1 MKKSPINIALE
12 RIEECHR
19 SRSAL
24 TALDLS
30 GLGLDTI
37 PEEAF
42 DLTWLETL
50 DCNDNQISD
59 LSGLR
64 HLPQLR
70 VLNCNLNQVSDLSAL
85 RHVPQLQTLECSSNP
100 ISDLSALRHVPQ
112 LQALYCWSNQISDLS
127 ALRHV
132 PQLQTLDCSSN
143 PISDLSALRHVPQ
156 LQALDCSSNQISDL
170 SALRHVPQLQTL
182 YCSSNQIS
190 DLSALRHVPQ
200 LQALNCLGNQI
211 SDLSALRQVPQLQ
224 TLYCLGNQISDLS
237 ALRHVPQLQTLDC
250 SDNQISDLSAL
261 RHVPQLQTLD
271 CNHNQINDLA
281 PIYDLVMSGQLQTLC
296 LYANP
301 VAGIPPVILG
311 NSVFDNCFESLR
323 NYWLDLAEGASKQ
336 QQFKV
341 QLIGNGR
348 VGKTT
353 LAYALKH
360 KQPPNEAFEETH
372 GIVLDEIQQTLDGEE
387 QPITLQ
393 LWDFGGQ
400 EIYHATHRLFLS
412 DDCLYLLVWAEAT
425 EEHPDE
431 AQHPVSYWLEL
442 IHDLG
447 KNSPII
453 LVKNQIDRAD
463 QLPTR
468 PPQLTADMP
477 GVAQIRQEVK
487 ISAKKDQGMPAL
499 RGAIESI
506 LEELK
511 PRICL
516 ELPNSWLQVQAQLK
530 QLKQETLPFAHF
542 EQLCVQAGV
551 SDPAWF
557 VKYLHNT
564 GVLFYHRD
572 AFQDQIILD
581 QNWII
586 TAVYRVFAPKGC
598 RKSIQNQHGRFD
610 GHFTSF
616 IWPEADAVECQ
627 IYLNFMRNCGICYE
641 PHYWENY
648 LSGTSFAERE
658 FIIPALLPQKSKIE
672 AAWTH
677 QADDWRLVIEYPFLH
692 RSIIERLI
700 LRLGETYDSE
710 AWRMGIFC
718 ETEFGKVLLNCQHTQ
733 PDGETSHAGQ
743 LQFQLRAQQAMSLVQ
758 VLRKLVKETSPHPRY
773 QEFLQQGQQA
783 ELEKLP
789 PLNEE
794 DHAPHSRLNVIKPQ
808 KNIKLFI
815 SYSRVDHS
823 HKLTL
828 EKHLRLIQSDLLKQG
843 IELDVWSDKRM
854 LAGDPV
860 NEQILPKL
868 RHADMI
874 VLLVS
879 PDFLDPERYSCRV
892 ELPIALERHEKA
904 GVPVIPVLVR
914 HTENWYKNLG
924 HLTVATQENT
934 KALEDWPSK
943 DKFWGSVQRGIHKQL
958 ESLGTT

>member
-37 PEEAF
+37 PEEVF
-42 DLTWLETL
+42 DLTWLEAL
-50 DCNDNQISD
+50 DCNHNQISD

-70 VLNCNLNQVSDLSAL
+70 VLNCSGNQVSDLSAL
-85 RHVPQLQTLECSSNP
+85 RHVPQLQTLDC
-100 ISDLSALRHVPQ
+100 L
-112 LQALYCWSNQISDLS
+112 SNQISDLS
-127 ALRHV
+127 VLRHV

-156 LQALDCSSNQISDL
+156 LQTLYYNHISDL
-170 SALRHVPQLQTL
+170 SALRHMPLLQALHCNFNQINDLSALSHVPQLQTLNCGGNQINDLNALRHVPQLQTL
-182 YCSSNQIS
+182 GCS
-190 DLSALRHVPQ
+190 
-200 LQALNCLGNQI
+200 
-211 SDLSALRQVPQLQ
+211 
-224 TLYCLGNQISDLS
+224 Y
-237 ALRHVPQLQTLDC
+237 
-250 SDNQISDLSAL
+250 NQISDLSAL

-281 PIYDLVMSGQLQTLC
+281 PIYDLVISGQLQTLY
-296 LYANP
+296 LHANP
-301 VAGIPPVILG
+301 IAGIPPIILG
-311 NSVFDNCFESLR
+311 NNYNNCSESLR
-323 NYWLDLAEGASKQ
+323 NYWLDLVEGASKQ

-586 TAVYRVFAPKGC
+586 TAVYRVFDPKGC
-598 RKSIQNQHGRFD
+598 RKSIENQQGRFD

-616 IWPEADAVECQ
+616 IWPEAGAVERQ

-641 PHYWENY
+641 PHYRENY

-815 SYSRVDHS
+815 SYSRVDHT

-904 GVPVIPVLVR
+904 DVPVIPVLVR